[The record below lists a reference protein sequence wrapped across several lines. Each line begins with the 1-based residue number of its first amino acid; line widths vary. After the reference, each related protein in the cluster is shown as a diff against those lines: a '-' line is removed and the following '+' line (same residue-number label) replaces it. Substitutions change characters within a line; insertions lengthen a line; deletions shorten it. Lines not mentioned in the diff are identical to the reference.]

1 MPFKSNFCR
10 IFSRSAIASL
20 TVMTFSSAI
29 VPAAKAQDTIRFS
42 PVTRLQTIPEK
53 FDEVYFRR
61 SPDYFTNRSII
72 RQLLF
77 LTGPFPENEVA
88 SDARGVSNLYYE
100 TISRQLNNFPIVRTP
115 DLPNPFNESL
125 LTLPKLVNSP
135 PLLVEQPPFV
145 SSPIV
150 APPVTQP
157 PQPQGP
163 VPALW

>member
-1 MPFKSNFCR
+1 MPFKFDFCR
-10 IFSRSAIASL
+10 IVSRSAIAGL

-29 VPAAKAQDTIRFS
+29 TPAAQAQDTIQLS
-42 PVTRLQTIPEK
+42 PVTKLQTIPER

-61 SPDYFTNRSII
+61 DPDFFTNRSLL

-77 LTGPFPENEVA
+77 LTGPFTENEI
-88 SDARGVSNLYYE
+88 SNDAKGVSNLYYE
-100 TISRQLNNFPIVRTP
+100 TMSRQLNNFPIVRTP

-125 LTLPKLVNSP
+125 LTLPRLVNNP

-145 SSPIV
+145 SPPIV
-150 APPVTQP
+150 TPPVSR
-157 PQPQGP
+157 PQPQSP

>member
-1 MPFKSNFCR
+1 MPIKSDFYR
-10 IFSRSAIASL
+10 IVSRSAIACL

-29 VPAAKAQDTIRFS
+29 TPAAKAQDTIRFS
-42 PVTRLQTIPEK
+42 PVTRLQTIPER

-61 SPDYFTNRSII
+61 DPDYFANRTLI

-77 LTGPFPENEVA
+77 LTGPFSENEIA
-88 SDARGVSNLYYE
+88 NDAQGLSDLYYE
-100 TISRQLNNFPIVRTP
+100 TMSRQLNNFPIVRTP

-125 LTLPKLVNSP
+125 LTLPKLANSP

-145 SSPIV
+145 SPPIV
-150 APPVTQP
+150 APPVTR
-157 PQPQGP
+157 PQPDSP